1 MAAPIARSLSRADN
15 YTFTVVV
22 VDVDFIDPTAK
33 DVVQQ
38 DIKLR
43 KHVVIIKLITL

>member
-15 YTFTVVV
+15 YTFTV